1 MESILLPSDYYLND
15 TVFDS
20 FLPEKL
26 RKISKIH
33 WTPLAISKKAASFLA
48 PVSGSK
54 ILDIGSGVGKFC
66 IAAAHFFPDSE
77 FHGIE
82 QREDLHDIALQA
94 QQRSGANNVQFI
106 NGNFTQ
112 LNLDIYD
119 SIYFYNSFAENLI
132 DVGRIDNSV
141 DYSPGLYTYYSNYLC
156 RVLDN
161 MPTGTRLVTYHG
173 YEHEIPIAYEIVEQ
187 DDQKPLKMWI
197 RK

>member
-1 MESILLPSDYYLND
+1 MESILLPSDYYLDD

-66 IAAAHFFPDSE
+66 ITAAHFFPDSE
-77 FHGIE
+77 FHGVE
-82 QREDLHDIALQA
+82 QREDLHTIALQA

-141 DYSPGLYTYYSNYLC
+141 DYSQVCILI
-156 RVLDN
+156 
-161 MPTGTRLVTYHG
+161 
-173 YEHEIPIAYEIVEQ
+173 IPIICAGYLIISRPGHAWLLIM
-187 DDQKPLKMWI
+187 DMNMKFL
-197 RK
+197 

>member
-1 MESILLPSDYYLND
+1 MKSILLPSNYYLND

-20 FLPEKL
+20 FFPEKL

-33 WTPLAISKKAASFLA
+33 WTPLAISKKAGSFLA
-48 PVSGSK
+48 PTPGSK

-66 IAAAHFFPDSE
+66 ITAAHFFPDSE
-77 FHGIE
+77 FHGVE
-82 QREDLHDIALQA
+82 QREDLHNVALQA
-94 QQRSGANNVQFI
+94 QQRSGVNNVQFI
-106 NGNFTQ
+106 HGNFTQ

-132 DVGRIDNSV
+132 NVARIDESV

-156 RVLDN
+156 RALDN
-161 MPTGTRLVTYHG
+161 KPIGTRLVTYHG
-173 YEHEIPIAYEIVEQ
+173 YEHEIPMGYKMVDQ
-187 DDQKPLKMWI
+187 DERKPLKMWI